1 MKARLLVWIAQYGAW
16 GLFAALV
23 LGILGLPVPD
33 EVLLTYTGYLAHSG
47 HLALWFA
54 MPAAFAGSVCGI
66 TLSFAL
72 GRALGSHRIE
82 RVAGR
87 LGATPEHL
95 RQVRDWF
102 ERRGKWTLVFGYYV
116 PGVRHLTAL
125 VAGASH
131 LPLPVFTAF
140 AWSGAL
146 AWSQSFI
153 LLGYWAGK
161 GWERVSERAHHTGLF
176 LTACAAVGLV
186 VFLVRRGARA
196 GFRRRH
202 NRGQ

>member
-1 MKARLLVWIAQYGAW
+1 MKARFLVWIAQYGAW

-33 EVLLTYTGYLAHSG
+33 EFLLTYTGYLAHSG
-47 HLALWFA
+47 HVTLWIA

-66 TLSFAL
+66 SLSFGL
-72 GRALGSHRIE
+72 GRALGSHKIE
-82 RVAGR
+82 RVMCK

-95 RQVRDWF
+95 DRVRDWF

-131 LPLPVFTAF
+131 LPLPVFGLF

-146 AWSQSFI
+146 LWSQSFI
-153 LLGYWAGK
+153 LLGYSVGK
-161 GWERVSERAHHTGLF
+161 GWERVSERIHHAGLAAAAAGVVAA
-176 LTACAAVGLV
+176 LGLLAWRRTA
-186 VFLVRRGARA
+186 A
-196 GFRRRH
+196 GSRRRH